1 MHQSSESQGYSRFTF
16 SSTLFRCA
24 SLPHMC
30 DQSVQLLPGAS
41 SDRQTPLHMVAQEGY
56 VKLACVL
63 FEHGAYVT
71 GQANDGQTPLHMAL
85 KEGHVEVVCILIKH
99 GAEGIAETN
108 NGWTPLLKR
117 ANKLTQQVCT
127 WSIELLDIFLF
138 FLFFSLYP
146 QM

>member
-1 MHQSSESQGYSRFTF
+1 
-16 SSTLFRCA
+16 
-24 SLPHMC
+24 
-30 DQSVQLLPGAS
+30 
-41 SDRQTPLHMVAQEGY
+41 MVAQEGY